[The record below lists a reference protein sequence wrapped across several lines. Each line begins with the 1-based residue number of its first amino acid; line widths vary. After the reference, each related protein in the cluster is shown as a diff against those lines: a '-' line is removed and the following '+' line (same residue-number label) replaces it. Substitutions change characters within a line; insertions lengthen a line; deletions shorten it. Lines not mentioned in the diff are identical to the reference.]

1 MKSAVK
7 NTNKS
12 IGLQLLKGSITSVS
26 ITLVLILLFALL
38 IRFVNI
44 SEVVIMPVNQFIKII
59 SIFFGVYSALK
70 FHREKGWIKGMLI
83 GVVYSVLAFVVF
95 SILSS
100 SLSLS
105 LSTFLDI
112 IFSAIIGGLSGVL
125 VVNMKNR

>member
-12 IGLQLLKGSITSVS
+12 MGLQILKGSITSVS

-44 SEVVIMPVNQFIKII
+44 NEGVIMPVNQFIKIV
-59 SIFFGVYSALK
+59 SIFLGVYSALK
-70 FHREKGWIKGMLI
+70 FHKEKGWVKGMLI
-83 GVVYSVLAFVVF
+83 GAIYSVLSFVVF

-100 SLSLS
+100 QLSFS
-105 LSTFLDI
+105 MSTLLDI
-112 IFSAIIGGLSGVL
+112 LFSGIIGGLSGVIA
-125 VVNMKNR
+125 VNMKN

>member
-12 IGLQLLKGSITSVS
+12 MGLQILKGSITSVS

-44 SEVVIMPVNQFIKII
+44 NEGVIMPVNQFIKIV
-59 SIFFGVYSALK
+59 SIFLGVYSALK
-70 FHREKGWIKGMLI
+70 FHKEKGWVKGMLI
-83 GVVYSVLAFVVF
+83 GAIYSVLAFVVF

-100 SLSLS
+100 QLSFS
-105 LSTFLDI
+105 MSTLLDI
-112 IFSAIIGGLSGVL
+112 LFSGIIGGLSGVIA
-125 VVNMKNR
+125 VNMKN

>member
-12 IGLQLLKGSITSVS
+12 MGLQILKGSITSVS

-44 SEVVIMPVNQFIKII
+44 NESVIMPVNQFIKIV
-59 SIFFGVYSALK
+59 SIFLGVYSALK
-70 FHREKGWIKGMLI
+70 FHKEKGWVKGMLI
-83 GVVYSVLAFVVF
+83 GAIYSVLAFVVF

-100 SLSLS
+100 QLSFS
-105 LSTFLDI
+105 MSTLLDI
-112 IFSAIIGGLSGVL
+112 LFSGIIGGLSGVIA
-125 VVNMKNR
+125 VNMKN